1 MTRRDS
7 NDDHTPLGYL
17 ITFRAYGTWLHGD
30 ERGSVD
36 RHHHRYDT
44 PALPPSPGRKQ
55 LERNLLKQPP
65 VKFNAGRRA
74 AIERGI
80 RETCAIRKWELWA
93 LNIRTNHLHCVVTA
107 ICNPKTVT
115 VALKANATRS
125 MRDAGCWTS
134 DLSPW
139 AQRGS
144 KKYLWTEEELAN
156 AIAYVVED
164 QGEPLK

>member
-1 MTRRDS
+1 MTRRDF

-36 RHHHRYDT
+36 RDHHRYDT
-44 PALPPSPGRKQ
+44 PTLPPSPHRKQ
-55 LERNLLKQPP
+55 IVRNLLKQPP
-65 VKFNAGRRA
+65 VKFNARQRA
-74 AIERGI
+74 AIEFGI
-80 RETCAIRKWELWA
+80 RDTCTIRKWELWA
-93 LNIRTNHLHCVVTA
+93 LHVRTNHLHCVVTA
-107 ICNPKTVT
+107 NCNPKTVL

-125 MRDAGCWTS
+125 MREAGCWRS

-144 KKYLWTEEELAN
+144 NKYLWTEEDLAN
-156 AIAYVVED
+156 AIAYVIED
-164 QGEPLK
+164 QGEPLD

>member
-1 MTRRDS
+1 MKREF

-30 ERGSVD
+30 AHGAVD
-36 RHHHRYDT
+36 RHHHMFGS
-44 PALPPSPGRKQ
+44 PMLPPSPRRKQ
-55 LERNLLKQPP
+55 IEKGLLKQPP
-65 VKFNAGRRA
+65 VKFGRRERA
-74 AIERGI
+74 AIDFRV
-80 RETCAIRKWELWA
+80 RETCTIREWELWA
-93 LNIRTNHLHCVVTA
+93 LNVRTNHLHCVVTA
-107 ICNPKTVT
+107 SCNPKTVL

-125 MRDAGCWTS
+125 MRTAGCWSS

-139 AQRGS
+139 ARGGS

-164 QGEPLK
+164 

>member
-1 MTRRDS
+1 MTRRDF

-36 RHHHRYDT
+36 RDHHRYGT
-44 PALPPSPGRKQ
+44 PALPPGPRRKQ
-55 LERNLLKQPP
+55 IERNLLKQPP
-65 VKFNAGRRA
+65 VKFDARQRA
-74 AIERGI
+74 AIDFAI
-80 RETCAIRKWELWA
+80 NETCTIRKWELWA
-93 LNIRTNHLHCVVTA
+93 LHVRTNHLHCVVTA
-107 ICNPKTVT
+107 NCNPKTVL

-125 MRDAGCWTS
+125 MREAGCWKS

-156 AIAYVVED
+156 AIAYVIED
-164 QGEPLK
+164 QGEPLD